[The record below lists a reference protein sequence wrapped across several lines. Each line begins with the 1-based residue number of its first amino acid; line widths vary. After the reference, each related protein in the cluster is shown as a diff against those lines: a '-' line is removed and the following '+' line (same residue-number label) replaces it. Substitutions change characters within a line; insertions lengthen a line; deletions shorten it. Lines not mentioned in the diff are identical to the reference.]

1 VFIKK
6 SNSAS
11 DTILGVISAKLYLW
25 RRRGAKMSMQTK
37 AFRTYRGAALCREAL
52 AYVAEKREVSSAAAT
67 AESSYAYT
75 GGYDYH

>member
-11 DTILGVISAKLYLW
+11 DTILGLISAKLYLW
-25 RRRGAKMSMQTK
+25 RWRGAKMSMQTK

-52 AYVAEKREVSSAAAT
+52 AYVAEKREVSAAAT